1 MSRFTG
7 HTARLKRGNAA
18 SPEIFTQV
26 AQVLSISGPGI
37 SRDTIDSTDADA
49 TNDWRTFIASYI
61 DGGEV
66 TLEVN
71 LDLDNATHGSPSG
84 FLGDFADTTLRNYQ
98 VTFPDT
104 SPVSVWAFTGK
115 VTGTEP
121 GNPHDGMSTMSI
133 TYKVTSQ
140 ISFS

>member
-1 MSRFTG
+1 MGRFTG
-7 HTARLKRGNAA
+7 HTAELKRSNAD
-18 SPEIFTQV
+18 SPETFTKV

-49 TNDWRTFIASYI
+49 TNDWRTYLSSYI
-61 DGGEV
+61 DGGEI

-71 LDLDNATHGSPSG
+71 LDLDAATHGSPAG

-98 VTFPDT
+98 VRFPDA
-104 SPVSVWAFTGK
+104 SPMSTWAFTGK
-115 VTGTEP
+115 VTGAEP
-121 GNPHDGMSTMSI
+121 SNPHDGMSTMSV
-133 TYKVTSQ
+133 TYKVTSE